1 MEPRS
6 HGGEDGRDPSR
17 VGQGLIASEALAPRL
32 QRGVRPGSQSRIA
45 RETDTV
51 RGKGRLTGRGRQG
64 PKTRDLAHEEGVL
77 PRYRIGA
84 GEALCRDEG
93 DVGGIPAAGCRPELA
108 PRLARGIVPLPHAP
122 DEHGIGSVSREGA
135 HLGHVLRGL
144 RDQDEDGARRGEG
157 AHRDGSTSRNSTR
170 SEEAH
175 RFHSVCASTFQ
186 KYVTRDESPTES
198 GSAATVS
205 AVSTVHRTAPSLS
218 YSLKRYRSA
227 RGTLDQTSRSTRGTD
242 ARGAIGT
249 GASAL
254 VSVVSRSPSV
264 EPSSLRRGTS
274 SSSSSAAAAASP
286 SGNDPPRHRLAAD
299 LGATGGAV
307 LHVATGSRVSG
318 AQGVGNQGLGGR
330 VGHASAPKHGPSH
343 RACDTD
349 GWAGTARAR
358 LTSLP
363 P

>member
-1 MEPRS
+1 MS
-6 HGGEDGRDPSR
+6 IYYKVFFFFQAEDGIRDYK
-17 VGQGLIASEALAPRL
+17 VTGVQTCALPI
-32 QRGVRPGSQSRIA
+32 SQSRIA

-108 PRLARGIVPLPHAP
+108 QRLARGIVPLPRAP

-157 AHRDGSTSRNSTR
+157 AHRDGSTSRDSTR

-254 VSVVSRSPSV
+254 VRDRKSTRLN
-264 EPSSLRRGTS
+264 SSHLVISYAVFCLKKKKKKKNTRQTTS
-274 SSSSSAAAAASP
+274 HTHTLLS
-286 SGNDPPRHRLAAD
+286 
-299 LGATGGAV
+299 
-307 LHVATGSRVSG
+307 
-318 AQGVGNQGLGGR
+318 
-330 VGHASAPKHGPSH
+330 
-343 RACDTD
+343 
-349 GWAGTARAR
+349 
-358 LTSLP
+358 
-363 P
+363 